1 MSEQIEEVTG
11 VVTPEQQAP
20 AAPALS
26 PEQFETIKR
35 SLIETLHKH
44 YGQFINSIN
53 HFPLAQM
60 PMQQAFLHFDTG
72 FLWFEKAIV
81 NMPVPQAQV
90 MQVPQPKAPESAL
103 EPQAQEASQ
112 TAEVIPIDAA

>member
-1 MSEQIEEVTG
+1 MSEQLQEA
-11 VVTPEQQAP
+11 QAQP
-20 AAPALS
+20 AAPTLTE
-26 PEQFETIKR
+26 EQFSTIKQ
-35 SLIETLHKH
+35 SLIDALHKH
-44 YGQFINSIN
+44 YGQFVSAIA

-90 MQVPQPKAPESAL
+90 MQVPQPAAPESAL
-103 EPQAQEASQ
+103 EPQAPETQQAP
-112 TAEVIPIDAA
+112 EVAPTDAA